1 MIAHALIAFGT
12 VFLAELPDKSMFVSL
27 VLTTRYR
34 RPLAVW
40 CGVVTAFAVHVAAA
54 VLLGSVLRR
63 LPHRPLGFAVGL
75 LFLIGA
81 AVLWRS
87 HDQVDEH
94 DVIRPASSF
103 LQIAIASGSVLFL
116 AEFGDLTQLATAGLA
131 SRTGDPIAVAGG
143 AWSALATVA
152 ALAVTVGGWIERR
165 ISMSLVRR
173 SAGTLFAFFGAWSLI
188 VAIRG

>member
-40 CGVVTAFAVHVAAA
+40 LGVVTAFAMHVAGA

-81 AVLWRS
+81 TVLWRS
-87 HDQVDEH
+87 HDEVDGY

-103 LQIAIASGSVLFL
+103 LQIAMASGSVLFL

-131 SRTGDPIAVAGG
+131 SRTGEPVAIAIG

-165 ISMSLVRR
+165 ISMAVVRR
-173 SAGTLFAFFGAWSLI
+173 CAAALFAFFGAWSLI